1 MKKGEIVKVENKDR
15 KFGSQKEYHAVH
27 CVQNRLPVA
36 LLLTQNQLDDAV
48 KRAKENQED
57 IPEIKR
63 PTFLQRL
70 FNK

>member
-1 MKKGEIVKVENKDR
+1 MKKGEIVRVENKDR

-27 CVQNRLPVA
+27 CVQNGLPVA

-48 KRAKENQED
+48 KRAMENQED
-57 IPEIKR
+57 IPEITR
-63 PTFLQRL
+63 PTFFQRL

>member
-1 MKKGEIVKVENKDR
+1 MKKGEIVRVENKDR

-27 CVQNRLPVA
+27 CAQNGLPVA

-48 KRAKENQED
+48 KRAMENQED
-57 IPEIKR
+57 IPEITR